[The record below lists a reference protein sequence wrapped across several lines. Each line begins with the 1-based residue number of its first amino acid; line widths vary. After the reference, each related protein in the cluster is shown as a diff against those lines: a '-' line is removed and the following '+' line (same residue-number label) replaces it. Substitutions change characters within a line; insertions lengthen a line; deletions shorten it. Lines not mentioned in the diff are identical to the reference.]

1 MAKSETRRPTP
12 REKVKPQKQ
21 PRAPKAPKPE
31 KPAKAKA
38 PKPAKVLK
46 APKLT
51 KPAKA
56 EKPVKPEKPEK
67 PKALKP
73 QKRTDT
79 PASSLRAAAPSRGA
93 TPAFL
98 NRAARAAKATVQRP
112 TTSRE
117 RRQRHQR
124 GKTLRYVAIGAASL
138 LGVALV
144 LVIAFFIL
152 RDSSVF
158 RITSVEVEPTQHITV
173 NDIRNLTQIPEGTTL
188 LNLDEAALESSIRKN
203 PWVGSVSIERVF
215 PNTLKV
221 TITEQKADMLVVMS
235 SGSVAWYLGDAGVW
249 IQPTRIEVAEG
260 QSVNDAALQKA
271 QAEGCL
277 LVIDVP
283 STVDPKSGS
292 APSDGV
298 LQSVQEFREGFSEEF
313 SSRIACYSAASTDDI
328 WCTMDNG
335 VSVSLGSATDI
346 AEKERLI
353 ESYLDEFPDTALY
366 IVVRVVSNPS
376 VRTID
381 SDLMES
387 GEGLS
392 ALAGLEDAKTTTSAT
407 TQDQNPETG
416 QDAQQDGQQTGEQS
430 GEQDVQD
437 AAQDAQQEVPQD
449 DQLEGSPEEAPAQ
462 DDVVEGE

>member
-31 KPAKAKA
+31 KPAKTKA

-51 KPAKA
+51 KPAKV
-56 EKPVKPEKPEK
+56 EKPAKPEK

-79 PASSLRAAAPSRGA
+79 PASSPRAAAPSRGA

-124 GKTLRYVAIGAASL
+124 GRTLRYVAIGAASL

-158 RITSVEVEPTQHITV
+158 RIASVEVEPTQHITV

-249 IQPTRIEVAEG
+249 IQPTRIEAAEG

-298 LQSVQEFREGFSEEF
+298 LQSVQEFREGFSKEF

-346 AEKERLI
+346 AEKERLV
-353 ESYLDEFPDTALY
+353 EGYLDEFPDTALY

-381 SDLMES
+381 SELMES

-392 ALAGLEDAKTTTSAT
+392 PLAGLEDAKTTTSAT

-416 QDAQQDGQQTGEQS
+416 QDAQQDAQQT

-449 DQLEGSPEEAPAQ
+449 DQLEGSPEEPPAQ

>member
-31 KPAKAKA
+31 KPAKTKA

-51 KPAKA
+51 KPA
-56 EKPVKPEKPEK
+56 KPEK

-79 PASSLRAAAPSRGA
+79 PASSPRAAAPSRGA

-98 NRAARAAKATVQRP
+98 NRAERAAKATVQRP

-124 GKTLRYVAIGAASL
+124 GRTLRYVAIGAASL

-249 IQPTRIEVAEG
+249 IQPTRIEAAEG

-346 AEKERLI
+346 AEKERLV
-353 ESYLDEFPDTALY
+353 EGYLDEFPDTALY

-381 SDLMES
+381 SELMES

-392 ALAGLEDAKTTTSAT
+392 PLAGLEDAKTTTSAT

-416 QDAQQDGQQTGEQS
+416 QDAQQDGQQSGEQTGEQT

>member
-31 KPAKAKA
+31 KPAKTKA

-51 KPAKA
+51 KPAKV
-56 EKPVKPEKPEK
+56 EKPAKPEK

-79 PASSLRAAAPSRGA
+79 PASSPRATAPSRGA

-124 GKTLRYVAIGAASL
+124 GRTLRYVAIGAASL

-158 RITSVEVEPTQHITV
+158 RIASVEVEPTQHITV

-249 IQPTRIEVAEG
+249 IQPTRIEAAEG

-298 LQSVQEFREGFSEEF
+298 LQSVQEFREGFSKEF

-346 AEKERLI
+346 AEKERLV
-353 ESYLDEFPDTALY
+353 EGYLDEFPDTALY

-381 SDLMES
+381 SELMES

-392 ALAGLEDAKTTTSAT
+392 PLAGLEDAKTTTSAT

-416 QDAQQDGQQTGEQS
+416 QDAQQT

-437 AAQDAQQEVPQD
+437 AAQDARQEVPQD

>member
-21 PRAPKAPKPE
+21 PRAPKAPKPK
-31 KPAKAKA
+31 KPAKTKA

-51 KPAKA
+51 KPAKP
-56 EKPVKPEKPEK
+56 EKPVKPEK

-79 PASSLRAAAPSRGA
+79 PASSPRAAAPSRGA
-93 TPAFL
+93 TPALL

-221 TITEQKADMLVVMS
+221 TIAEQKADMLVVMS

-249 IQPTRIEVAEG
+249 IQPTRIEAAEG

-313 SSRIACYSAASTDDI
+313 SSHIACYSAASTDDI

-346 AEKERLI
+346 AEKEHLV

-381 SDLMES
+381 SELMES

-392 ALAGLEDAKTTTSAT
+392 PLAGLEDAKTTTSAT

-416 QDAQQDGQQTGEQS
+416 QDAQQSGDQS

-437 AAQDAQQEVPQD
+437 EAQDAQQEVPQD

>member
-31 KPAKAKA
+31 KPAKTKA

-51 KPAKA
+51 KPAKV
-56 EKPVKPEKPEK
+56 EKPAKPEK

-79 PASSLRAAAPSRGA
+79 PASSPRAAAPSRGA

-124 GKTLRYVAIGAASL
+124 GRTLRYVAIGAASL

-298 LQSVQEFREGFSEEF
+298 LQSVQEFREGFSKEF

-346 AEKERLI
+346 AEKERLV
-353 ESYLDEFPDTALY
+353 EGYLDEFPDTALY

-381 SDLMES
+381 SELMES

-392 ALAGLEDAKTTTSAT
+392 PLAGLEDAKTTTSAT

-416 QDAQQDGQQTGEQS
+416 QDAQQDAQQTGEQT

>member
-31 KPAKAKA
+31 KPAKTKA

-51 KPAKA
+51 KPAKV
-56 EKPVKPEKPEK
+56 EKPAK

-79 PASSLRAAAPSRGA
+79 PASSPRAAAPSRGA

-124 GKTLRYVAIGAASL
+124 GRTLRYVAIGAASL

-158 RITSVEVEPTQHITV
+158 RIASVEVEPTQHITV

-249 IQPTRIEVAEG
+249 IQPTRIEAAEG

-298 LQSVQEFREGFSEEF
+298 LQSVQEFREGFSKEF

-346 AEKERLI
+346 AEKERLV
-353 ESYLDEFPDTALY
+353 EGYLDEFPDTALY

-381 SDLMES
+381 SELMES

-392 ALAGLEDAKTTTSAT
+392 PLAGLEDAKTTTSAT

-416 QDAQQDGQQTGEQS
+416 QDAQQDAQQT

-437 AAQDAQQEVPQD
+437 AAQNAQQEVPQD